1 MNGEVLRPG
10 CFKVVARDEN
20 CGDIECTFRKE
31 CLWSGEIEVR
41 NPNLGKDPPEY
52 RKQNGVF

>member
-1 MNGEVLRPG
+1 MNREILRPG
-10 CFKVVARDEN
+10 CFVVVKEVDN
-20 CGDIECTFRKE
+20 CGDLGCSFRRE